1 MWMNSSPRRPPS
13 NLEDNALSDVDC
25 IVIGAGVVGLA
36 VAKALAATRR
46 EVLILERERQFG
58 VHTSSRNSEVI
69 HAGIHYEPHSLKAKL
84 CVAGRDLLYRY
95 CAERGIEHRRCG
107 KFTVA
112 TSDEQLLT
120 LEKIEANA
128 LANGVFDLQW
138 LDAAQAV
145 RAEPQLKCIRALSS
159 PSTGIIDSHAYMQ
172 SLLADAESSGATIA
186 YGTEATS
193 MRPTRA
199 GIEILIDSQ
208 AEPAVRAQFV
218 VNCAGLCA
226 HQVAASIEGFP
237 AQYIPSVRYAK
248 GSYFALSGASPF
260 ARLVYPA
267 PTPGG
272 HLGIHMT
279 LDLAGAARFG
289 PDTEW
294 VTALDYNVDPQRV
307 RLFAAVIRQYWPA
320 LDAGRLYPA
329 YAGIRPKLSGP
340 GEATRDFK
348 ISGPDEHGVAGI
360 VNLFGIESPGLTASL
375 ALGEYIA
382 SMIQ

>member
-1 MWMNSSPRRPPS
+1 LN
-13 NLEDNALSDVDC
+13 DVDC

-36 VAKALAATRR
+36 AARGLAANQR
-46 EVLILERERQFG
+46 EVLILERERRFG
-58 VHTSSRNSEVI
+58 MHTSSRNSEVI

-95 CAERGIEHRRCG
+95 CAKRGIEHRRCG

-112 TSDEQLLT
+112 TSKAQLAT

-128 LANGVFDLQW
+128 LANGVCDLQW
-138 LDAAQAV
+138 LDAAQAL

-159 PSTGIIDSHAYMQ
+159 PSTGIIDSHGYMQ
-172 SLLADAESSGATIA
+172 SLLADAEGSGATIA
-186 YGTEATS
+186 YGTEVTS
-193 MRPTRA
+193 LRPTSA
-199 GIEILIDSQ
+199 GIEIRIESEAD
-208 AEPAVRAQFV
+208 PVVRAQIV
-218 VNCAGLCA
+218 VNSAGLNACE
-226 HQVAASIEGFP
+226 VAASIADFP
-237 AQYIPSVRYAK
+237 AQHIPNVRYAK
-248 GSYFALSGASPF
+248 GSYFALTGASPF

-294 VTALDYNVDPQRV
+294 VNSIDYTVDPQRV
-307 RLFAAVIRQYWPA
+307 DLFADVIRQYWPA

-329 YAGIRPKLSGP
+329 YAGIRPKLSGA
-340 GEATRDFK
+340 GEATQDFK
-348 ISGPDEHGVAGI
+348 ISGPEQHGIAGI

-375 ALGEYIA
+375 ALADYIA
-382 SMIQ
+382 ALLH